1 MGFNSYMVQPKKS
14 NQDLGQPI
22 VAKLNPAIPV
32 NPNSTYSG
40 YSPSQMGRVSDA
52 VAGTL
57 PFVSTAGYNADVN
70 NSATTAALAAL
81 GLNSDGTPISG
92 GSSNSFQQ
100 MLASLSG
107 AGTGGGTGGGS
118 SKSGYTTGDARM
130 AELTY
135 QQQKD
140 AIAAQRLQDQI
151 AAMTNDYKSGGYN
164 NDISALMN
172 TLAGMQTTGQQGIS
186 DVYNNAI
193 GNINSNYDTSISN
206 IGQGYTQAQDLT
218 GQGYSALNDYLTKN
232 QINPYAN
239 MQATVSNVLNPQEA
253 VLNAYGANDPRVQGQ
268 IAASQAAGQTGG
280 AAFNDLIRV
289 LSGQSNAGNESRLSE
304 AQMANTL
311 AQAGLTGQKAAY
323 TSRAESSKAQASAAA
338 QLQQEQALNQLAQQI
353 ASQQFSLQSQQA
365 QQKRAAEQALIDMGI
380 DPATLQPLIA
390 AQTPTQTQTGLSP
403 DELMA
408 LQARR
413 GM

>member
-1 MGFNSYMVQPKKS
+1 MAFNSYTVQPKKINQGS
-14 NQDLGQPI
+14 NQQI
-22 VAKLNPAIPV
+22 VTSPNPALPV
-32 NPNSTYSG
+32 NPNSMYSG
-40 YSPSQMGRVSDA
+40 YSPSQMSRVGDA

-70 NSATTAALAAL
+70 NSATTTALAQL
-81 GLNSDGTPISG
+81 GLNPDGTPIAG
-92 GSSNSFQQ
+92 GSSSSFQQ
-100 MLASLSG
+100 MLASL
-107 AGTGGGTGGGS
+107 AGTGAGGGKSS

-130 AELTY
+130 AELAY
-135 QQQKD
+135 QKQKD
-140 AIAAQRLQDQI
+140 DIAAQRLQDQI
-151 AAMTNDYKSGGYN
+151 AAMTGDYQSGGYN
-164 NDISALMN
+164 TDTSALMN
-172 TLAGMQTTGQQGIS
+172 TLANMQTTGQQGIS

-323 TSRAESSKAQASAAA
+323 TSKAESSKAQASAAA
-338 QLQQEQALNQLAQQI
+338 QLQQEQALNQLSQQI
-353 ASQQFSLQSQQA
+353 ASQQFSLQAQQA
-365 QQKRAAEQALIDMGI
+365 QQKRAAEQALINMGI

-403 DELMA
+403 DALMA

>member
-1 MGFNSYMVQPKKS
+1 MAFNSYMVQPKKT
-14 NQDLGQPI
+14 NQDSGQPI
-22 VAKLNPAIPV
+22 IAKPNPSIPV

-40 YSPSQMGRVSDA
+40 YSPSQMGRISDA
-52 VAGTL
+52 VGGTL

-81 GLNSDGTPISG
+81 GLNPDGTPIAG

-100 MLASLSG
+100 MLASLARAGNGTSSG
-107 AGTGGGTGGGS
+107 
-118 SKSGYTTGDARM
+118 KSGYTTGDARM
-130 AELTY
+130 AELVY
-135 QQQKD
+135 QKQKD

-151 AAMTNDYKSGGYN
+151 AAMTGDYQSGGYN
-164 NDISALMN
+164 TDTSALMN
-172 TLAGMQTTGQQGIS
+172 TLANMQTTGQQGIS

-193 GNINSNYDTSISN
+193 GNINSNYETSISN

-289 LSGQSNAGNESRLSE
+289 LSGQSNASNESRLSE

-323 TSRAESSKAQASAAA
+323 TSKAESTKAQASAAA
-338 QLQQEQALNQLAQQI
+338 QLQQEQALNQLSQQI

-365 QQKRAAEQALIDMGI
+365 QQKRAAEQALINMGI

-390 AQTPTQTQTGLSP
+390 AQTPTPTPTNLSP
-403 DELMA
+403 DEFMA